1 MAGSDWSEGAEV
13 ESREDAKGG
22 GAAEEM
28 VRVGTADL
36 CNCRLTTPVRLTSR
50 TGVENMARDSNGIQ
64 Q

>member
-1 MAGSDWSEGAEV
+1 MAGSDCREGAEV
-13 ESREDAKGG
+13 ESEEDGEGTAG
-22 GAAEEM
+22 E
-28 VRVGTADL
+28 VVSVGRADL